1 MQKYGSLKYHY
12 RAMAWRIDK
21 ENVISSPTPSSSG
34 VGAVGAVGARA
45 HPTF

>member
-1 MQKYGSLKYHY
+1 MTAGEGDAVLLRSTTY
-12 RAMAWRIDK
+12 
-21 ENVISSPTPSSSG
+21 SG